1 MKDGDSM
8 TRLLVRDLE
17 PEVIKALKKRA
28 AKHGRSAEAEH
39 REILK
44 QALLGT
50 NKKSFA
56 KILETMPNVGKDSD
70 FERVDDSEDGNV
82 FT

>member
-1 MKDGDSM
+1 M

-17 PEVIKALKKRA
+17 PEVIKALKLRA

-50 NKKSFA
+50 NKKSFS
-56 KILETMPNVGKDSD
+56 KILASMPNVGKDSD